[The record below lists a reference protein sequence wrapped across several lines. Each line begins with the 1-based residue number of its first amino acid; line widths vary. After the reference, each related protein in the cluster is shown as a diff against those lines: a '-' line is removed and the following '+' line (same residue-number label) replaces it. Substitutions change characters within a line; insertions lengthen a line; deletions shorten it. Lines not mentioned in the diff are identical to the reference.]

1 MVDRD
6 GRVLSRLRRPTPPH
20 DRGPGEVLAAI
31 LATVDGLTAAAP
43 GSAGVN
49 GVGLVVTGIVDER
62 RGLAVH
68 SENVGWRDVPV
79 RSLVERATGLPVGF
93 GHDVRAGTLAEW
105 RLGAGRGL
113 QDLVFVPIGTG
124 VSAGIVIQG
133 RLVSGGGYAGEIG
146 HVDLGH
152 GEPCT
157 CGGRGCVEAVASAA
171 AIARRYAAASGRPV
185 SDAREVAERMA
196 AGDPA
201 AQRVWDDATAAFES
215 YNYTRA
221 LEVSESFFWSFC
233 DDYVELVKTR
243 AYGAGPAAESAQA
256 TLALALALA
265 WTSVVLA
272 PQAILLGGG
281 LARAG
286 RLLFEPIGQA
296 LGRHLGVVRQPRLV
310 PATLQDE
317 AGVLGAALL
326 AWEALGRTGTPQ
338 VGGGA

>member
-6 GRVLSRLRRPTPPH
+6 ARVVSRLRRPTPPR

-31 LATVDGLTAAAP
+31 LATVDDLTAAVP
-43 GSAGVN
+43 GNAGVN

-105 RLGAGRGL
+105 RLGADQGL

-171 AIARRYAAASGRPV
+171 AIARRYAAASGRPL

-201 AQRVWDDATAAFES
+201 ARRVWADATA
-215 YNYTRA
+215 
-221 LEVSESFFWSFC
+221 
-233 DDYVELVKTR
+233 
-243 AYGAGPAAESAQA
+243 
-256 TLALALALA
+256 ALALALA
-265 WTSVVLA
+265 WASVVLA

-281 LARAG
+281 LARSG
-286 RLLFEPIGQA
+286 KLLFDPIRQA

-326 AWEALGRTGTPQ
+326 AWDALGRTGTPQ

>member
-1 MVDRD
+1 VVDRD
-6 GRVLSRLRRPTPPH
+6 ARVVSRLRRPTPPR
-20 DRGPGEVLAAI
+20 DPGEVLAAI
-31 LATVDGLTAAAP
+31 LATVDELTAAAP
-43 GSAGVN
+43 GNAGVD
-49 GVGLVVTGIVDER
+49 GVGLVVTGIVDEQ

-68 SENVGWRDVPV
+68 SENVGWRGVPI

-113 QDLVFVPIGTG
+113 EDLVFVPIGAG
-124 VSAGIVIQG
+124 VAAGIVIQG
-133 RLVSGGGYAGEIG
+133 RLVGGGGYAGEIG

-152 GEPCT
+152 GEPCA

-185 SDAREVAERMA
+185 SGAREVAERMA

-201 AQRVWDDATAAFES
+201 ARQVWADATS
-215 YNYTRA
+215 
-221 LEVSESFFWSFC
+221 
-233 DDYVELVKTR
+233 
-243 AYGAGPAAESAQA
+243 
-256 TLALALALA
+256 ALALALA

-281 LARAG
+281 LARSG
-286 RLLFEPIGQA
+286 KLLFEPIDQA
-296 LGRHLGVVRQPRLV
+296 LARHLGAVRQPRLV

-326 AWEALGRTGTPQ
+326 AWEALGRTRTPQ

>member
-1 MVDRD
+1 VVDRD
-6 GRVLSRLRRPTPPH
+6 ARVVSRLRRPTPPR

-31 LATVDGLTAAAP
+31 LATVVELTAAAP
-43 GSAGVN
+43 GNAGVD

-62 RGLAVH
+62 RGLAVR

-93 GHDVRAGTLAEW
+93 GHDVRAGTVAEW
-105 RLGAGRGL
+105 RLGAGQGL

-133 RLVSGGGYAGEIG
+133 RLVVGGGYAGEIG
-146 HVDLGH
+146 HLDLGH
-152 GEPCT
+152 GEPCA

-171 AIARRYAAASGRPV
+171 AIARRYATASGRPV

-201 AQRVWDDATAAFES
+201 AQRVWAEATA
-215 YNYTRA
+215 
-221 LEVSESFFWSFC
+221 
-233 DDYVELVKTR
+233 
-243 AYGAGPAAESAQA
+243 
-256 TLALALALA
+256 ALALALA

-281 LARAG
+281 LARSG
-286 RLLFEPIGQA
+286 KLLLEPIRQA
-296 LGRHLGVVRQPRLV
+296 LGRHLGAVRQPQLV
-310 PATLQDE
+310 PATLRDE

-326 AWEALGRTGTPQ
+326 AWEALGQTGAPQ
-338 VGGGA
+338 VGGGP

>member
-1 MVDRD
+1 VVDRD
-6 GRVLSRLRRPTPPH
+6 ARVVSRLRRPTPPR

-31 LATVDGLTAAAP
+31 LATVDDLTAAVP
-43 GSAGVN
+43 GNAGVN

-105 RLGAGRGL
+105 RLGAGQGL

-171 AIARRYAAASGRPV
+171 AIARRYAAASGRPL

-196 AGDPA
+196 AGDPTA
-201 AQRVWDDATAAFES
+201 RRVWADATA
-215 YNYTRA
+215 
-221 LEVSESFFWSFC
+221 
-233 DDYVELVKTR
+233 
-243 AYGAGPAAESAQA
+243 
-256 TLALALALA
+256 ALALALA
-265 WTSVVLA
+265 WASVVLA

-281 LARAG
+281 LARSG
-286 RLLFEPIGQA
+286 KLLFDPIRQA

-326 AWEALGRTGTPQ
+326 AWDALGRTGTPQ

>member
-1 MVDRD
+1 VVDRD

-43 GSAGVN
+43 GNAGVN

-113 QDLVFVPIGTG
+113 EDLVFVPIGTG
-124 VSAGIVIQG
+124 ISAGIVVQG
-133 RLVSGGGYAGEIG
+133 RLVTGGGYAGEIG
-146 HVDLGH
+146 HVDVGH
-152 GEPCT
+152 GERCT
-157 CGGRGCVEAVASAA
+157 CGGRGCVEAVASAV
-171 AIARRYAAASGRPV
+171 AIARRYAAACGRPV
-185 SDAREVAERMA
+185 SDAAEVAERMV

-201 AQRVWDDATAAFES
+201 AQRVWTDATE
-215 YNYTRA
+215 
-221 LEVSESFFWSFC
+221 
-233 DDYVELVKTR
+233 
-243 AYGAGPAAESAQA
+243 
-256 TLALALALA
+256 ALALALA
-265 WTSVVLA
+265 WTSVILA

-281 LARAG
+281 LARSG
-286 RLLFEPIGQA
+286 RLLFDPIRQV
-296 LGRHLGVVRQPRLV
+296 LERHLGVVRQPQLV